1 MKTAEL
7 KLSDKLY
14 SSMSLSAS
22 DFAVSAESGR
32 AEEYNKFDSCI
43 YYDLPVFSQ
52 TKDCAL
58 VDLETDNQRL
68 KAELRGLQEDL
79 AVQEEELA
87 YQKRELQQLRQHYH
101 QQETYGQLQTRG
113 FAIYRFC

>member
-22 DFAVSAESGR
+22 DFAVSAGIYFLFWVIESGR

-43 YYDLPVFSQ
+43 YYDLPVFS
-52 TKDCAL
+52 
-58 VDLETDNQRL
+58 
-68 KAELRGLQEDL
+68 
-79 AVQEEELA
+79 
-87 YQKRELQQLRQHYH
+87 
-101 QQETYGQLQTRG
+101 
-113 FAIYRFC
+113 